1 MTEKLKL
8 SKRVASILVVSILIL
23 TLSFFS
29 FSKAVIAQEDINLS
43 IFGSPLPENMFASG
57 EKPNRAEID
66 LGRELYYEK
75 RLSNNADISCNSC
88 HQLDRYGVDNLPTSP
103 GHKGQL
109 GARNSPSVYNA
120 AGHIAQFW
128 DGRAKNVEEQALGP
142 ILNPVEMAMPS
153 QEKVLEVLNSMPEY
167 VTAFQDA
174 FPQESDPVKY
184 ENVGK
189 AIGAFEKGL
198 VTPAPFDKYLAGD
211 KLALKPQQKQG
222 LKLFTELG
230 CVGCH
235 NGTYVGG
242 GMYQKVGLVQP
253 WPNQKDQGRY
263 ELTHQDADRMVFKVP
278 SLRNV
283 AMTAPYFHDGSAKTL
298 AEAVKRMGKYQLG
311 KDLSEEETQAIV
323 AFLGSLTGEISTAYI
338 QEPLLPENTDR
349 TPLPDPS

>member
-1 MTEKLKL
+1 MSWKLKV
-8 SKRVASILVVSILIL
+8 RQRGFVVFILVVVTITISLL
-23 TLSFFS
+23 GVANT
-29 FSKAVIAQEDINLS
+29 AIAQENIELS
-43 IFGSPLPENMFASG
+43 IFGSPLPQNLF
-57 EKPNRAEID
+57 PNSNDANPALIN
-66 LGRELYYEK
+66 LGRELYYEQ
-75 RLSNNADISCNSC
+75 RLSKNADISCNSC

-142 ILNPVEMAMPS
+142 ILNPIEMAMPS

-167 VTAFQDA
+167 VTAFHDA
-174 FPQESDPVKY
+174 FPDESDPIQY
-184 ENVGK
+184 DNIGK

-198 VTPAPFDKYLAGD
+198 VTPAPLDKYLAGD
-211 KLALKPQQKQG
+211 KLALTSKQKQG
-222 LKLFTELG
+222 LKLFTEVG

-338 QEPLLPENTDR
+338 EKPLLPESTDR

>member
-1 MTEKLKL
+1 MTGKLKVRETGL
-8 SKRVASILVVSILIL
+8 LVSILVVVTI
-23 TLSFFS
+23 TLSLLGVPNT
-29 FSKAVIAQEDINLS
+29 AIAQENIELS
-43 IFGSPLPENMFASG
+43 IFGPALPQNLFPKTEGTNQAL
-57 EKPNRAEID
+57 ID
-66 LGRELYYEK
+66 LGRELYYEQ
-75 RLSNNADISCNSC
+75 RLSKNADISCNSC

-167 VTAFQDA
+167 VTAFHDA

-198 VTPAPFDKYLAGD
+198 VTPAPFDRYLAGD
-211 KLALKPQQKQG
+211 KLALKPEQKQG